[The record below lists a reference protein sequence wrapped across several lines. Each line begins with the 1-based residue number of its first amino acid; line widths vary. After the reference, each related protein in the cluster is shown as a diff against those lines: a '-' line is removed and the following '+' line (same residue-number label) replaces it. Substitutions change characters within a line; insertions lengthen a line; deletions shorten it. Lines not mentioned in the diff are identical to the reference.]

1 VAGRSFSRG
10 EARLDLQG
18 HFPWG
23 VAMSGRLQGL
33 TEALIAR
40 PFVYDLV
47 QTLAGRA
54 RVGKRLKASFAALPP
69 GRLLDVGSADGGLA
83 SWLNFEGVFIDIDL
97 RPLAALRRRGRG
109 SRAVVADAAALPFRD
124 RAFDVSLC
132 VAVSHHLDDHQL
144 VGAVGELG
152 RVTAGSL
159 LFLDALRKDHRRLS
173 RWLWS
178 HDRGRHP
185 RTIETLRAALERRFH
200 LRQEQEFTVYHQYVL
215 WVGSPL

>member
-1 VAGRSFSRG
+1 MKGEGLRS
-10 EARLDLQG
+10 
-18 HFPWG
+18 
-23 VAMSGRLQGL
+23 VV
-33 TEALIAR
+33 EALLAR
-40 PFVYDLV
+40 PVVYDLV

-54 RVGKRLKASFAALPP
+54 QVARPLKAAMASLPP

-83 SWLNFEGVFIDIDL
+83 SSLDLDGVFIDIDL
-97 RPLAALRRRGRG
+97 GPLAALRRRESR

-132 VAVSHHLDDHQL
+132 VAVSHHLDDRQL
-144 VGAVGELG
+144 QRSVEELG

-173 RWLWS
+173 RWLWR

-185 RTIETLRAALERRFH
+185 RTIEILRAALERRFR
-200 LRQEQEFTVYHQYVL
+200 LRQEQQFTVYHQYVL
-215 WVGSPL
+215 WVASPL